1 MSVNIL
7 PEGWVSVTLADIC
20 SKPQYG
26 YTTKSQLDGNV
37 KFLRT
42 TDITKGILN
51 WDSVPYCEDPPT
63 DLYKY
68 QLYDRDIVISRAG
81 SIGFSALIKNPP
93 KKVVFA
99 SYLIRF
105 KPSEFISEVFIKY
118 FLNSHDYWTQL
129 RLMSAGN
136 AVQNVNAQKLS
147 ILNVPLPPLAEQKI
161 IADKLDDLLARVES
175 IKTRLENIPE
185 ILKKFRQSVLSA
197 AVSGK
202 LTEEWRVEKEEP
214 ISDLLKEIITDQKV
228 AIKNKRVKK
237 NFGNHNIVRPLFDLP
252 DSCWEWVCF
261 PQISET
267 NNNALKAGP
276 FGSALK
282 KSDCVGD
289 GYKVYGQEQVISGQE
304 NIETYRVTES
314 KFEELKS
321 CMVKPGDVLISLV
334 GTIGK
339 VLILSSN
346 AEVGIINPRLVKISL
361 HEKISREYIEYYL
374 GSPFS
379 YYFFKSFS
387 HGGTMEILNLSIL
400 KELPIPLPPISEQ
413 HEIVR
418 RVKSFLVR
426 ADSIEKSVSNTLKRI
441 NNLTQSILA
450 KAFRGELTAQWREEN
465 SELIS
470 GLNSAEALLE
480 KITAEKLAAGTI
492 KKRAKK
498 SSH

>member
-1 MSVNIL
+1 MNGNEIPQQWVKTTLGHIVDYGRSAKKTLVDVNDNT
-7 PEGWVSVTLADIC
+7 WVLELEDIEKDSSKLLSKVKASDRKFKSTKNTFHQGDVLYGKLRPYLNKVIMADEDGVC
-20 SKPQYG
+20 
-26 YTTKSQLDGNV
+26 TTEIIPINAEPFCINRYIFFWLKNPI
-37 KFLRT
+37 FLRYVREVSYGVNMPRLGT
-42 TDITKGILN
+42 NDGK
-51 WDSVPYCEDPPT
+51 
-63 DLYKY
+63 
-68 QLYDRDIVISRAG
+68 
-81 SIGFSALIKNPP
+81 SAP
-93 KKVVFA
+93 F
-99 SYLIRF
+99 YL
-105 KPSEFISEVFIKY
+105 
-118 FLNSHDYWTQL
+118 
-129 RLMSAGN
+129 A
-136 AVQNVNAQKLS
+136 
-147 ILNVPLPPLAEQKI
+147 PLAEQKI

>member
-147 ILNVPLPPLAEQKI
+147 ILNVPMPPLAEQKI
-161 IADKLDDLLARVES
+161 IADKLDDILARVES

-202 LTEEWRVEKEEP
+202 LTEEWRIEKN
-214 ISDLLKEIITDQKV
+214 ISINSWCQAKASDVCLKVQSGSTPSGDPFNQKGTIPFLKVYNIVNQEINFTYKPQFIKDDIHSTKCKRSIAYPNDVLMNIVGPPLGKV
-228 AIKNKRVKK
+228 AILTDQYPEWNVNQAITLFRTNEEKLFSQYLYYVLCEGDLVRKVMPDTK
-237 NFGNHNIVRPLFDLP
+237 GTVGQVNISLTQCRDAIIPCPSLEEQREIIHKVENLFDLNEVIIKKI
-252 DSCWEWVCF
+252 DA
-261 PQISET
+261 
-267 NNNALKAGP
+267 AL
-276 FGSALK
+276 
-282 KSDCVGD
+282 V
-289 GYKVYGQEQVISGQE
+289 
-304 NIETYRVTES
+304 
-314 KFEELKS
+314 
-321 CMVKPGDVLISLV
+321 
-334 GTIGK
+334 
-339 VLILSSN
+339 
-346 AEVGIINPRLVKISL
+346 
-361 HEKISREYIEYYL
+361 
-374 GSPFS
+374 
-379 YYFFKSFS
+379 
-387 HGGTMEILNLSIL
+387 
-400 KELPIPLPPISEQ
+400 
-413 HEIVR
+413 
-418 RVKSFLVR
+418 
-426 ADSIEKSVSNTLKRI
+426 RI
-441 NNLTQSILA
+441 NNLIQTILA

-465 SELIS
+465 PELIS
-470 GLNSAEALLE
+470 GINSAEALLE
-480 KITAEKLAAGTI
+480 KITAEKLAASTV

-498 SSH
+498 TSH

>member
-1 MSVNIL
+1 M
-7 PEGWVSVTLADIC
+7 
-20 SKPQYG
+20 
-26 YTTKSQLDGNV
+26 
-37 KFLRT
+37 
-42 TDITKGILN
+42 
-51 WDSVPYCEDPPT
+51 
-63 DLYKY
+63 
-68 QLYDRDIVISRAG
+68 
-81 SIGFSALIKNPP
+81 
-93 KKVVFA
+93 
-99 SYLIRF
+99 
-105 KPSEFISEVFIKY
+105 
-118 FLNSHDYWTQL
+118 
-129 RLMSAGN
+129 
-136 AVQNVNAQKLS
+136 
-147 ILNVPLPPLAEQKI
+147 PPLAEQKI

>member
-304 NIETYRVTES
+304 
-314 KFEELKS
+314 
-321 CMVKPGDVLISLV
+321 
-334 GTIGK
+334 
-339 VLILSSN
+339 
-346 AEVGIINPRLVKISL
+346 
-361 HEKISREYIEYYL
+361 
-374 GSPFS
+374 
-379 YYFFKSFS
+379 
-387 HGGTMEILNLSIL
+387 
-400 KELPIPLPPISEQ
+400 
-413 HEIVR
+413 
-418 RVKSFLVR
+418 
-426 ADSIEKSVSNTLKRI
+426 
-441 NNLTQSILA
+441 
-450 KAFRGELTAQWREEN
+450 
-465 SELIS
+465 
-470 GLNSAEALLE
+470 
-480 KITAEKLAAGTI
+480 
-492 KKRAKK
+492 
-498 SSH
+498 